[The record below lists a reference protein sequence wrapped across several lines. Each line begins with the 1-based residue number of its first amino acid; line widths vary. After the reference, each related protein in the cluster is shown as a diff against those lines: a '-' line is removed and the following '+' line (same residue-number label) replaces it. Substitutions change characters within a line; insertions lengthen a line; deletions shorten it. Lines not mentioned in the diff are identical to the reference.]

1 MYLGNDRTDVETG
14 FMLQQGSSGSSAMS
28 AWKDALFGT
37 TQRKIV
43 TGVSALL
50 LFVFVLTT
58 AILAS
63 KDSSSSPS
71 YVPPVT
77 PSGANPCPT
86 GCKSGILPTDYT
98 AGFVNYSGSPATS
111 PAAMPVNLTI
121 GYTADTYI
129 TEDTMRIYAMMK
141 AENASLIVISGDLD
155 YIGQRPFRTHPSS
168 ALGLQTQLPSTCLPR
183 SFAARG

>member
-14 FMLQQGSSGSSAMS
+14 FMLQQGASGSSTLS

-50 LFVFVLTT
+50 LLVFVLTT

-63 KDSSSSPS
+63 RDNSSSVSNYTPGS
-71 YVPPVT
+71 T
-77 PSGANPCPT
+77 PSDANPCPT
-86 GCKSGILPTDYT
+86 GCKSGILPTNYT
-98 AGFVNYSGSPATS
+98 AGFVNYTGSPSTS
-111 PAAMPVNLTI
+111 PASMPVNLTI

-141 AENASLIVISGDLD
+141 AEGASLIAISGDLD
-155 YIGQRPFRTHPSS
+155 YIGR
-168 ALGLQTQLPSTCLPR
+168 
-183 SFAARG
+183 